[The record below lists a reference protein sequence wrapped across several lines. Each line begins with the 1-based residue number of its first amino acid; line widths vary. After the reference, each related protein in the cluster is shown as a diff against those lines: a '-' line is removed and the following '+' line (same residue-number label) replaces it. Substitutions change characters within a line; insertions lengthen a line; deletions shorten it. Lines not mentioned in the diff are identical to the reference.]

1 MDSALPS
8 VLIPS
13 SYEHRLDMSTGRV
26 TDMAIEDAL
35 VVLTESW
42 DDVMA
47 RMDAESR
54 AVLAGLLKSLGQPS
68 HQDATARIADLLVSA
83 LPQNHPVRRALTGGA
98 LFAPATLD
106 WPALAGYL
114 RQLLVADTSGGADT
128 PGPTILQD

>member
-1 MDSALPS
+1 
-8 VLIPS
+8 
-13 SYEHRLDMSTGRV
+13 MSTGRV

-54 AVLAGLLKSLGQPS
+54 AVLGGLLKSLGEPS
-68 HQDATARIADLLVSA
+68 HQDATTRIADLLVNA

-106 WPALAGYL
+106 WPALARYL
-114 RQLLVADTSGGADT
+114 RQLPVTDTSGGADT